1 MRLTALLLAT
11 AIAFPIH
18 ANTSTA
24 VGRCQSGAYALSD
37 GSRFVIQPS
46 DEQNLRYRFLDGTS
60 GKLYP
65 VANGYESGEGWSV
78 REPVTLRVACDGVK
92 VRFHRQGAAALTG
105 KRIALPTTPIT
116 VERDEGSLY
125 GELVTPSKRK
135 PRAVVVLQ
143 YGSGR
148 DSAVTD
154 NFLQHLLP
162 LEDIAVFVFDKAG
175 TGRSTGQFNMHI
187 GMLADDLAAAVR
199 AVREQPGVK
208 GVPVG
213 VMGESQ
219 GGWVAPVA
227 ATKVPV
233 DFVVVS
239 YGLAVP
245 MTGEDSEEMAQSLRA
260 KGHGAAVLAKGQE
273 IHRATTRVFVTRFA
287 EGLDE
292 VQRLQSAYGSE
303 PWFKDIGGD
312 YSTLLMTTPAGE
324 LMKWKEY
331 FNHPY
336 DIEYDTLPAIASVKV
351 PQLWVLAADD
361 TEAPI
366 DGTLERLRQVQAKGV
381 PLEIHVFPNAD
392 HGMIAVET
400 GPNGPR
406 PIGRTAKGYFE
417 LLGNWIGART
427 IAVPDATASN

>member
-1 MRLTALLLAT
+1 MRLIALLLAT
-11 AIAFPIH
+11 GIALPIH
-18 ANTSTA
+18 ANTNTPG
-24 VGRCQSGAYALSD
+24 GRCQTGAYELSD
-37 GSRFVIQPS
+37 GSKFVIQPS
-46 DEQNLRYRFLDGTS
+46 DEQNLRYRFPDGTS

-65 VANGYESGEGWSV
+65 VAAGYESGEGWSV
-78 REPVTLRVACDGVK
+78 REPVTLRVACNGEE
-92 VRFHRQGAAALTG
+92 VRFHRQDAAALTG
-105 KRIALPTTPIT
+105 RKIALPTTPIT
-116 VERDEGSLY
+116 VERAEGSLY
-125 GELVTPSKRK
+125 GELVAPLKNK

-162 LEDIAVFVFDKAG
+162 LDDIAVFVFDKAG
-175 TGRSTGQFNMHI
+175 TGRSTGQFSMHI

-273 IHRATTRVFVTRFA
+273 IHRATTRVFVSRFT

-292 VQRLQSAYGSE
+292 VERLQSAYGNE

-336 DIEYDTLPAIASVKV
+336 DIEYDTLPAISSIKV

-366 DGTLERLRQVQAKGV
+366 DGTLTRLQELKAKGV
-381 PLEIHVFPNAD
+381 PLEIKVFPGAD
-392 HGMIAVET
+392 HGMIAVRS
-400 GPNGPR
+400 GPEGPQ

-417 LLGNWIGART
+417 LLGTWIGGRT
-427 IAVPDATASN
+427 VATGAGN